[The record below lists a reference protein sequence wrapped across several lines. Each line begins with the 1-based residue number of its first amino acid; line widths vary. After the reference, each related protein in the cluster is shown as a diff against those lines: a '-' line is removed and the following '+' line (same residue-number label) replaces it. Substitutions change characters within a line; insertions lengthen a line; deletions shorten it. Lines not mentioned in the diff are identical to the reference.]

1 MATRRRN
8 TKAISGEYSW
18 LLHSGD
24 TAEQGKAA
32 GLDTATG
39 DMRPMG
45 TSATQIFMG
54 FFAETL
60 VGDGTLKVRVNLPNE
75 VQAEWLRN
83 DDSPNDVAITDIGS
97 ECYAKD
103 SQTVSML
110 DTSRSKAGRVLD
122 YDAASNLVLVQGG
135 SAVTGPTGASG
146 IEGSVATIAAL
157 KAVAAASRVDGAMVI
172 VRADRSEWI
181 FVAASTQTVD
191 GANQLVIAPD
201 AGTGR
206 WVRVGKSIVL
216 KLPIDYTLADAAV
229 LLTVPEQMALR
240 LTGLPFWEITTGFT
254 GGTSSAIGMSATAI
268 ATTKGD
274 LLGGASGQLTAAIG
288 SAGVKAGTIGPL
300 VDTPAEMQALF
311 LKAADALR
319 FDRIASVYTAGV
331 GFIHVPVAIAQVA

>member
-39 DMRPMG
+39 DVRPMG
-45 TSATQIFMG
+45 SSATQIFVG

-60 VGDGTLKVRVNLPNE
+60 VGDGTLKVRVSVPNE
-75 VQAEWLRN
+75 VQAEWLKN
-83 DDSPNDVAITDIGS
+83 DTAPNDVAITDIGS

-122 YDAASNLVLVQGG
+122 YDAASDLVLVQGG
-135 SAVTGPTGASG
+135 AAVTGPTGASG

-157 KAVAAASRVDGAMVI
+157 KAVAAASRVDGAVVV
-172 VRADRSEWI
+172 VRADRAEWI

-191 GANQLVIAPD
+191 GANQLVVAPD

-216 KLPIDYTLADAAV
+216 KLPIDYTLADAAA

-240 LTGLPFWEITTGFT
+240 LVGMPFWEITTGFT
-254 GGTSSAIGMSATAI
+254 GGTASAIGVSSDSI

-274 LLGGASGQLTAAIG
+274 LLGGAAGQLTAVIG
-288 SAGVKAGTIGPL
+288 TAGVKPGTIGPL
-300 VDTPAEMQALF
+300 IDTPAEVQAFVLIAG
-311 LKAADALR
+311 KIIR

-331 GFIHVPVAIAQVA
+331 GFVHIPVAIAQVA